1 MSDGQ
6 CTFIFN
12 ISWTR
17 YYVQDDMYNMSCTR
31 WHVQDDMYN
40 MSCTRL
46 HAQDDMYNMS
56 CTRLHVQDDMY
67 IWDGSNGQSMKAYGT
82 YVSTSTSLLFL

>member
-1 MSDGQ
+1 MGSVLLYLIYLEQDVMYKMT
-6 CTFIFN
+6 CTIC
-12 ISWTR
+12 R
-17 YYVQDDMYNMSCTR
+17 VQDDMYNMSYTR
-31 WHVQDDMYN
+31 WHVQ
-40 MSCTRL
+40 S
-46 HAQDDMYNMS
+46 DMYNMS